1 MKDQIFAFCFSFITL
16 WIAFFVAFC
25 VSKLGGITDF
35 NVFVIIVFLV
45 WFLEFVSV
53 IWISRR

>member
-16 WIAFFVAFC
+16 WIAFVIAFG
-25 VSKLGGITDF
+25 VSKLSGITDF
-35 NVFVIIVFLV
+35 NVFVLTVVIV
-45 WFLEFVSV
+45 WFLEFVAA

>member
-1 MKDQIFAFCFSFITL
+1 MKDQIFAFCFSYITL
-16 WIAFFVAFC
+16 CIAFVIAFG

-35 NVFVIIVFLV
+35 NVFVITVLIV
-45 WFLEFVSV
+45 WFLEFVAA